1 MNISRFDLWAQQKDF
16 SIFMMCL
23 ILIMS
28 LPVLKNFLFYD
39 KLIIEFWIYHVN
51 NTRERRKRNIQ
62 MIDSINNEEQPI
74 QNNKQNS
81 QRDEIS
87 ESDYRRLL
95 LISLGTCA
103 NPNCNCALIR
113 EDGSYIGQAA
123 HICAARPGGPRYDE
137 NQTPEQR
144 KSIDNFILLC
154 NNCHRMIDDKAAWTK
169 YSVEKLKDWK
179 KQHETRCLEIRS
191 KEFAQ
196 LSVRNL
202 DIAAME
208 IIRHLDKTCIANN
221 TFKLMNIQ
229 SKMDKHF
236 FSPSS
241 RFLVKNTVGISFAI
255 KEYLD
260 ERTSEDDEFTNQIRF
275 GILSV
280 YYKAM
285 SDGYKNDDL
294 FTKTLAD
301 LRLGI
306 KDIAQETA
314 IIALCVYY
322 MEHCDLFSEE

>member
-1 MNISRFDLWAQQKDF
+1 
-16 SIFMMCL
+16 
-23 ILIMS
+23 MS
-28 LPVLKNFLFYD
+28 LTVLKNFLFYD

-154 NNCHRMIDDKAAWTK
+154 CNCHRMIDDKTAWIN
-169 YSVEKLKDWK
+169 YSVETLKEWK
-179 KQHETRCLEIRS
+179 ENHETRYRENRS
-191 KEFAQ
+191 KEFTQ
-196 LSVRNL
+196 LSVKNL
-202 DIAAME
+202 DIAAMK
-208 IIRHLDKTCIANN
+208 IIQHMDEKCIANN
-221 TFKLMNIQ
+221 SFKLMKIQ
-229 SKMDKHF
+229 SKMDKHS
-236 FSPSS
+236 FSHNS
-241 RFLVKNTVGISFAI
+241 RFLVKSSVGISSSI

-260 ERTSEDDEFTNQIRF
+260 ERTSEDDEFTNQIRS

-280 YYKAM
+280 YYNAM
-285 SDGYKNDDL
+285 SNGYKDDDL
-294 FTKTLAD
+294 FTKILAD

-306 KDIAQETA
+306 KDFAQETA